1 MTYPIHTVDTTTGI
15 SDQQLTVVLDEF
27 IKQKA
32 ANAKRILIL
41 PPDITRF
48 YSKAGFISAY
58 LYEKLK
64 DQAEI
69 YFLPALGTH
78 DPMSDAEIDAMFGD
92 QIPKSLFI
100 PHKWRTEVKKLGEI
114 SSQRISELSEGKLDY
129 SMDVAVNQLVDEGNW
144 DLIVSVGQ
152 IVPHE
157 VIGMANYTKNL
168 LVGTGG
174 SDTIHKSHF
183 LGAVYG
189 MERIMGRTSTPVR
202 KALNEGYDQYL
213 RHLPIEFILTVLG
226 KKENKLALQGV
237 FCGAEEETYVEACKL
252 SQKLNLNLLE
262 KPIKKAIVYLE
273 PSEFKTTWL
282 GNKAIYRTRM
292 AMADAGELIIL
303 APALHRFGE
312 DMEIDALIRQY
323 GYRTTD
329 ETLQAVKADKQLAN
343 NLSAAAH
350 LIHGTSD
357 NRFNITYCPGD
368 GVSQAEIESVNYQYC
383 HYDEMVKK
391 YPIETLQNGWNI
403 MPDGEEIFYVSN
415 PALGLWSTESGFN
428 GTN

>member
-1 MTYPIHTVDTTTGI
+1 MSYPIHAVDTDNTI
-15 SDQQLTVVLDEF
+15 SDDALIKILDEF
-27 IKQKA
+27 IQQKA
-32 ANAKRILIL
+32 ATAKRILIL

-58 LYEKLK
+58 LYKALK

-78 DPMSDAEIDAMFGD
+78 DPMSDDEIDAMFGPD
-92 QIPKSLFI
+92 IPKSLFI
-100 PHKWRTEVKKLGEI
+100 PHRWRTDVKKFGEI
-114 SSQRISELSEGKLDY
+114 SPQRMLELSEGKLDY
-129 SMDVAVNQLVDEGNW
+129 TMDVAANKILDEGNW

-157 VIGMANYTKNL
+157 VIGMANYTKNI

-189 MERIMGRTSTPVR
+189 MERIMGQVNTPVR
-202 KALNEGYDQYL
+202 QALNEGFDEYL

-226 KKENKLALQGV
+226 NKNDKLALQGV
-237 FCGAEEETYVEACKL
+237 FCGNQTETYTQACKL

-262 KPIKKAIVYLE
+262 KPINKAVVYLE

-292 AMADAGELIIL
+292 AMADGGDLIVL

-312 DMEIDALIRQY
+312 DMEIDQLIRKF
-323 GYRTTD
+323 GYKTTD
-329 ETLQAVKADKQLAN
+329 ETLAAVKQNPQLAS

-350 LIHGTSD
+350 LIHGTTD
-357 NRFNITYCPGD
+357 NRFNVTYCPAD
-368 GVSQAEIESVNYQYC
+368 GVSKEEIESVNYQYC
-383 HYDEMVKK
+383 HYQEMIKK
-391 YPIETLQNGWNI
+391 YPIETLKDGWNT

-415 PALGLWSTESGFN
+415 PALGLWAYKDKFIEAV
-428 GTN
+428 

>member
-1 MTYPIHTVDTTTGI
+1 MPYPIHKVDTEQTI
-15 SDQQLTVVLDEF
+15 SDKQLENILDQF
-27 IKQKA
+27 IEIKA
-32 ANAKRILIL
+32 KSAKRILIL

-58 LYEKLK
+58 LYQQLK
-64 DQAEI
+64 DKAEI

-78 DPMSDAEIDAMFGD
+78 DPMSDSEIDAMFGPD
-92 QIPKSLFI
+92 IPKSLFL
-100 PHKWRTEVKKLGEI
+100 PHKWRTDVKKFGEI
-114 SSQRISELSEGKLDY
+114 TSERMLELSEGKLDY
-129 SMDVAVNQLVDEGNW
+129 TMDVAANKLLDEGNW

-157 VIGMANYTKNL
+157 VIGMANYTKNI

-189 MERIMGRTSTPVR
+189 MERIMGRIQTPVR

-213 RHLPIEFILTVLG
+213 SHFPIEFILTVLG
-226 KKENKLALQGV
+226 KKDDELKLQGV
-237 FCGAEEETYVEACKL
+237 FCGAGEDTYTEACKL

-262 KPIKKAIVYLE
+262 KPIKKAVVYLE

-292 AMADAGELIIL
+292 AMADKGELIIL

-312 DMEIDALIRQY
+312 DMEIDGLIRKF
-323 GYRTTD
+323 GYKTTD
-329 ETLQAVKADKQLAN
+329 ETLQAVKSDEQLAN

-350 LIHGTSD
+350 LIHGTAD
-357 NRFNITYCPGD
+357 DRFNITYCPGD
-368 GVSQAEIESVNYQYC
+368 GVTKAEIESVNYKYA
-383 HYDEMVKK
+383 HYDEMIQK
-391 YPIETLQNGWNI
+391 YPIDKLANGWNI

-415 PALGLWSTESGFN
+415 PALGLWSTKAGFKED
-428 GTN
+428 

>member
-1 MTYPIHTVDTTTGI
+1 MSYPIHHVDTEKTI
-15 SDQQLTVVLDEF
+15 SDSDLDAILDQF
-27 IKQKA
+27 IAEKA
-32 ANAKRILIL
+32 TNAKRILIL

-48 YSKAGFISAY
+48 YSKAGYISSY
-58 LYEKLK
+58 LYHKLK

-78 DPMSDAEIDAMFGD
+78 DPMAEKEIDVMFGSD
-92 QIPKSLFI
+92 IPKELFL
-100 PHKWRTEVKKLGEI
+100 PHRWRTDVKKFGEI
-114 SSQRISELSEGKLDY
+114 SRERMLELSEGKLDFT
-129 SMDVAVNQLVDEGNW
+129 MDVAANKLIDDGNW

-157 VIGMANYTKNL
+157 VIGMANYTKNI

-189 MERIMGRTSTPVR
+189 MERIMGRTQSPVR
-202 KALNEGYDQYL
+202 RALNEGYDTYL

-226 KKENKLALQGV
+226 KKDDKLKLQGV
-237 FCGAEEETYVEACKL
+237 FCGSNEDTYTESCKL
-252 SQKLNLNLLE
+252 SQQLNLNMLH
-262 KPIKKAIVYLE
+262 KPIQKAVVFLE
-273 PSEFKTTWL
+273 PEEFKTTWL

-292 AMADAGELIIL
+292 AMADNSELVIL

-312 DMEIDALIRQY
+312 DMEIDGLIRKF
-323 GYRTTD
+323 GYKTTD
-329 ETLQAVKADKQLAN
+329 ETLAAVKTDEQLAN

-368 GVSQAEIESVNYQYC
+368 GVTKEEIESVNYQYC
-383 HYDEMVKK
+383 HYDEMIKK
-391 YPIETLQNGWNI
+391 YPIEKLKNGWNM

-415 PALGLWSTESGFN
+415 PALGLWSTEEKFN
-428 GTN
+428 QES